1 MTYYTC
7 ERCGKY
13 KTHIRTHM
21 LRHLSRKKPCPPN
34 CSFISCE
41 ALKNKIVYGLPQK
54 NAQNPKSAA
63 EKRRNNAQTPHN
75 PKNIR
80 KLKKTKKVFTCN
92 FCFKSFTRKDTL
104 TRHIRKFCGGK
115 EKYKETIAALSNEL
129 AEMKLEKEK
138 MKLEKTEL
146 EKMKSEKAKMEIE
159 IGKLLDRIGDTHIQN
174 QQINIHINNYGRE
187 NTDYISND
195 FVQKLLNMPYTAV
208 PKILEDLHFN
218 PKHPENHNIRI
229 TNRKLPFATIWK
241 DNKWEL
247 RNKKQVLTDM
257 VDRGFNILD
266 DKYCYHTDIDTNRK
280 KVVENFQDRYNF
292 KDKELMKSLKK
303 DVEILLIN
311 KSSVADSKNNNI

>member
-7 ERCGKY
+7 KRCGKY

-21 LRHLSRKKPCPPN
+21 LRHLCRKKPCPPN
-34 CSFISCE
+34 ISFISCD
-41 ALKNKIVYGLPQK
+41 ALKNEIVYDLPHK
-54 NAQNPKSAA
+54 NAQPPKYTAQ
-63 EKRRNNAQTPHN
+63 KRTNDTQLPH
-75 PKNIR
+75 KSENIR
-80 KLKKTKKVFTCN
+80 KLKKTKKLFTCN
-92 FCFKSFTRKDTL
+92 LCFQSFTRKDSL
-104 TRHIRKFCGGK
+104 TRHKRKFCNGK

-138 MKLEKTEL
+138 MKSEKVEL
-146 EKMKSEKAKMEIE
+146 EKIKLEKEKMKLEME
-159 IGKLLDRIGDTHIQN
+159 KLLDRIGDTHIQN

-195 FVQKLLNMPYTAV
+195 SVQKLLNMPYTAV
-208 PKILEDLHFN
+208 PKILEDIHFN
-218 PKHPENHNIRI
+218 PEHPENHNIRI

-266 DKYCYHTDIDTNRK
+266 DKYCYHTDSDINRK
-280 KVVENFQDRYNF
+280 KVVENFQDKYNYQ
-292 KDKELMKSLKK
+292 DKELIRSLKK
-303 DVEILLIN
+303 EVEILLIN
-311 KSSVADSKNNNI
+311 KSNVVDSKNSNT